1 MFLNLF
7 NSQEKAAFLALAK
20 LLIASD
26 EVIAHSEV
34 IKYKSMRYEMEI
46 LEDMTKE
53 ELEIEILKLPK
64 DNIEIAHIFSATRN
78 KIAVMVELV
87 ALAFVDGKFVPQ
99 ERKIIYDI
107 ANYFGFSQHET
118 DGYIEWALKVY
129 EE

>member
-20 LLIASD
+20 QVIASD
-26 EVIAHSEV
+26 EVIAQSEV

-53 ELEIEILKLPK
+53 ELEFEISKLPYN
-64 DNIEIAHIFSATRN
+64 NIDIAHIFKLTRN

-99 ERKIIYDI
+99 ERKIIYEL
-107 ANYFGFSQHET
+107 ANHFGFTEKET

-129 EE
+129 E